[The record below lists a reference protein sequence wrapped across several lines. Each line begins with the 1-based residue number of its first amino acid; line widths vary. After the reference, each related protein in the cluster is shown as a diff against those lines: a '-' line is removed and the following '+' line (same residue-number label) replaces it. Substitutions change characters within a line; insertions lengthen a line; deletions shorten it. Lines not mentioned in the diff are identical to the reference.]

1 MESLHFS
8 KLGLKDIADK
18 LPGKRVLMR
27 VDYNVPIKQGKVADL
42 TRVKATIPSIN
53 FLLENK
59 VKSVVLMSHCGR
71 PDGETVEKYSLM
83 PVVEPLKELLGRK
96 VTFLDD
102 CVGEA
107 VVKEC
112 QDPEEGSIFLLEN
125 LRFHGEEEGTK
136 KGFKLDNRLI
146 EKFRRSL
153 SKLGDIFVND
163 AFGTAHR
170 AHSSMVGIDMKLRVA
185 GFLMKRELDYFAKVM
200 ENPERPFLAILG
212 GAKVKDKVKLIM
224 SLLEKVDALI
234 IGGAMAYT
242 FKNVLMGMPVG
253 NSLFDAES
261 THLVKDI
268 VDMAKEKNVTV
279 VMPVD
284 FLVTTKFSNDGPVK
298 VVSDKEGVPHGWMS
312 LDCGDKSIDLFKEHV
327 LSAKTIVWN
336 GPLGVFE
343 FSNFANG
350 SNRMLDLVIEATR
363 NGATSI
369 IGGGDT
375 AALAE
380 SSGKADQFSH
390 VSTGGGASLELLEG
404 KVLPGVAFLTDK
416 A

>member
-1 MESLHFS
+1 MESLLFS
-8 KLGLKDIADK
+8 KLGLRDIADK

-27 VDYNVPIKQGKVADL
+27 VDYNVPLKQGKVTDL
-42 TRVKATIPSIN
+42 TRVKATIPSIK
-53 FLLENK
+53 FLLENN

-71 PDGETVEKYSLM
+71 PDGETVEKYSLK
-83 PVVEPLKELLGRK
+83 PVAEPLAELLGK
-96 VTFLDD
+96 EVKFLPD
-102 CVGEA
+102 CVGES

-112 QDPEEGSIFLLEN
+112 QDPPEGSIFLLEN
-125 LRFHGEEEGTK
+125 LRFHGEEEGLK

-146 EKFRRSL
+146 DRFRRSL
-153 SKLGDIFVND
+153 SKLGDVFVND

-185 GFLMKRELDYFAKVM
+185 GFLMERELDYFARVM

-212 GAKVKDKVKLIM
+212 GAKVRDKVKLIM
-224 SLLEKVDALI
+224 SLLEKVDAII

-242 FKNVLMGMPVG
+242 FKNVLQNMPVG

-268 VDMAKEKNVTV
+268 YDMAMEKNVKF

-298 VVSDKEGVPHGWMS
+298 VVSDEEGVPAGWMS
-312 LDCGDKSIDLFKEHV
+312 LDCGEKSIDLFKEHV

-350 SNRMLDLVIEATR
+350 SNKMLDLVIEATS

-375 AALAE
+375 ASLAE
-380 SSGKADQFSH
+380 SSGKAHQFSH

-416 A
+416 E

>member
-18 LPGKRVLMR
+18 IPGKRVLMR
-27 VDYNVPIKQGKVADL
+27 VDYNVPLRQGKVTDL

-59 VKSVVLMSHCGR
+59 AKSVVLMSHCGR
-71 PDGETVEKYSLM
+71 PDGETVDKYSLR
-83 PVVEPLKELLGRK
+83 PVVAPLMELLGREVK
-96 VTFLDD
+96 FLND

-112 QDPEEGSIFLLEN
+112 QDPPEGSIFLLEN
-125 LRFHGEEEGTK
+125 LRFHGEEEGLK
-136 KGFKLDNRLI
+136 RGFKIDNRMI

-153 SKLGDIFVND
+153 SKLGDIYVND

-185 GFLMKRELDYFAKVM
+185 GFLMKRELEYFAKVM

-224 SLLEKVDALI
+224 SLLEKVDVLI
-234 IGGAMAYT
+234 IAGAMAYT
-242 FKNVLMGMPVG
+242 FKYVLKGMSVG
-253 NSLFDAES
+253 NSLFDKDS
-261 THLVKDI
+261 THLVKEI
-268 VDMAKEKNVTV
+268 CDMAVEKNVKL

-298 VVSDKEGVPHGWMS
+298 VVSDEEGVPHGWMS
-312 LDCGDKSIDLFKEHV
+312 LDCGDKSIDLFREHV

-350 SNRMLDLVIEATR
+350 CKRMLDLVIEATK

-375 AALAE
+375 ASLAE

-404 KVLPGVAFLTDK
+404 KVLPGVAFLSDK
-416 A
+416 T